1 MTPVIEVFAQQVFA
15 GLASGAI
22 YGLMALAL
30 VVIYQSTHHINF
42 AQGEMATFSTFTA
55 WALLEAGVPYWAA
68 VALTIAGAF
77 AVGAVIQATLLR
89 PLAGSPVFS
98 QIAVFI
104 GLLLIFHA
112 LGGAL
117 FDHTLRVFPSPFP
130 AGVGGSNA
138 YLTAHGVGTLAVVLL
153 VSLILFLAFRFTRL
167 GLAMRA
173 AALDPEAARLVG
185 IRVDRMLALGWGLAA
200 SIGAI
205 AGVLIAPVVFLDPNM
220 MTSILLYGFAA
231 ALVGGI
237 DNPWGALPGGIIVG
251 VTENLLGA
259 FVIGT
264 EFKLSAALLLI
275 VLMLLVR
282 PQGLFGRR
290 LVSRV

>member
-1 MTPVIEVFAQQVFA
+1 MTPGFDLLAQQLLA

-30 VVIYQSTHHINF
+30 VVIHQSTHHINF
-42 AQGEMATFSTFTA
+42 AQGEMATFSTFIA
-55 WALLEAGVPYWAA
+55 WALLEAGLPYWAA
-68 VALTIAGAF
+68 VGLTVAGSF
-77 AVGAVIQATLLR
+77 LVGVLIQSMLLR
-89 PLAGSPVFS
+89 PLAGAPALS
-98 QIAVFI
+98 QIVVFI
-104 GLLLIFHA
+104 GLLLICHA
-112 LGGAL
+112 LGGTL
-117 FDHTLRVFPSPFP
+117 FDHTLRVLASPFP
-130 AGVGGSNA
+130 QTAWYAGT
-138 YLTAHGVGTLAVVLL
+138 YLPAHGVGTLVVVLV
-153 VSLILFLAFRFTRL
+153 VSLVVFLAFRWTRL

-185 IRVDRMLALGWGLAA
+185 IRVDRMLAAGWGRAA
-200 SIGAI
+200 AIGAV

-220 MTSILLYGFAA
+220 MTTILLYGFAA

-237 DNPWGALPGGIIVG
+237 DNPWGALPGGIVVG

-275 VLMLLVR
+275 LLMLLLR
-282 PQGLFGRR
+282 PQGLFGRKV
-290 LVSRV
+290 VSRV

>member
-1 MTPVIEVFAQQVFA
+1 MNPSLDLLAQQMLA

-30 VVIYQSTHHINF
+30 VVIHQSTHHINF
-42 AQGEMATFSTFTA
+42 AQGEMATFSTFIA
-55 WALLEAGVPYWAA
+55 WALLEAGLPYWAA
-68 VALTIAGAF
+68 IALTVAGSF
-77 AVGAVIQATLLR
+77 AVGVMIQSMLLR
-89 PLAGSPVFS
+89 PLARAPALS
-98 QIAVFI
+98 QIAIFI

-112 LGGAL
+112 LGGTV
-117 FDHTLRVFPSPFP
+117 FDHTLRVLESPFP
-130 AGVGGSNA
+130 ATAWYASA
-138 YLTAHGVGTLAVVLL
+138 YLPAHGVGTLAVVLF
-153 VSLILFLAFRFTRL
+153 VSLILFLALRWTRF

-173 AALDPEAARLVG
+173 AALDPEAARLLG
-185 IRVDRMLALGWGLAA
+185 IRVDRMLAMGWGLAA
-200 SIGAI
+200 AIGAI
-205 AGVLIAPVVFLDPNM
+205 AGILIAPVVFLDPNM
-220 MTSILLYGFAA
+220 MTTILLYGFAA

-237 DNPWGALPGGIIVG
+237 DNPWGALPGGIVVG

-282 PQGLFGRR
+282 PQGLFGRKV
-290 LVSRV
+290 VSRV

>member
-1 MTPVIEVFAQQVFA
+1 MTLSAELFLQQLLA

-42 AQGEMATFSTFTA
+42 AQGEMATFSTFVA
-55 WALLEAGVPYWAA
+55 WALIESGLPYAA
-68 VALTIAGAF
+68 ALVLT
-77 AVGAVIQATLLR
+77 
-89 PLAGSPVFS
+89 LAGSFALGALIQVAVLRPMARAPVLS

-112 LGGAL
+112 LTGAL
-117 FDHTLRVFPSPFP
+117 FDHTLRVVPSPFP
-130 AGVGGSNA
+130 AQAWYASA
-138 YLTAHGVGTLAVVLL
+138 YLTAHGVGTLAVVLF
-153 VSLILFLAFRFTRL
+153 VSLVLFLTFRWTRF

-185 IRVDRMLALGWGLAA
+185 IRVERMLAAGWGLAA
-200 SIGAI
+200 AIGAI
-205 AGVLIAPVVFLDPNM
+205 AGVLIAPVVYLDPNM

-259 FVIGT
+259 FVTGT
-264 EFKLSAALLLI
+264 EFKLSAALFLI
-275 VLMLLVR
+275 VLMLLLR